1 MRTKL
6 IFSTEKKE
14 TEQWID
20 LPFIP
25 RINEWI
31 NLADILKEE
40 DIVQIWLSA
49 KCWSRI
55 YGTILSVEY
64 RHKDNG
70 FYVEINVWCED

>member
-1 MRTKL
+1 MKTKL

-14 TEQWID
+14 MEQWID

-40 DIVQIWLSA
+40 DIMQIWLSA

-55 YGTILSVEY
+55 CGTIQSVEY
-64 RHKDNG
+64 RYKDNG
-70 FYVEINVWCED
+70 FYIEINIWCED